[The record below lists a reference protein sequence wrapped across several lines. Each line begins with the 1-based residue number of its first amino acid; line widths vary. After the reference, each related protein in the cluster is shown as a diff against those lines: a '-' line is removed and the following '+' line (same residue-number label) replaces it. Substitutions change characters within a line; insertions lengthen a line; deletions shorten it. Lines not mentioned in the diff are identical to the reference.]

1 MARYNHK
8 MVTAKLEDNSHNH
21 ILLLLSLLLLL
32 LLLNIRIIHDTY
44 TQNFSRFRVGQLLQ
58 IFKY

>member
-32 LLLNIRIIHDTY
+32 LNIRIIHDTY
-44 TQNFSRFRVGQLLQ
+44 TQNFNRFRVGQLLQ